1 MKLQTWTNEKLQKYC
16 KKILGYNVNV
26 IYIPMSI
33 TKATMIAFPR
43 HNIIVRSL
51 NKFPRCLVWHE
62 CGHLQSQ
69 AVLNAVFNALDIL
82 GINKQLTA
90 KEIKNNIQSYC
101 YYNIK
106 QKDCNT
112 KEDKRKFKNHVEDE
126 SNAHLW
132 GYEQAIKMNH
142 PNIAKE
148 LIDVMDFMD
157 FDQYDIYRETK
168 KNILKQKPLIDEKY
182 LISKNNQ
189 YNS

>member
-1 MKLQTWTNEKLQKYC
+1 MKCQNWTNKKLKQYC
-16 KKILGYNVNV
+16 KFILGYNVNV
-26 IYIPMSI
+26 IYIPISI
-33 TKATMIAFPR
+33 TKATMMAFPR
-43 HNIIVRSL
+43 YNLIVRSL

-69 AVLNAVFNALDIL
+69 TILSVVFNVLDIL

-90 KEIKNNIQSYC
+90 KEIKNNIQSYN

-112 KEDKRKFKNHVEDE
+112 KEDKRQFKKYVEDE

-168 KNILKQKPLIDEKY
+168 KTILKQKPLIDEKY
-182 LISKNNQ
+182 LISKK
-189 YNS
+189 